1 MTLPP
6 TYLEEIT
13 IIGAWAE
20 QSCVCGLA
28 HAAWI
33 GLLPNVPARL
43 VQRASEHDQSTELC
57 RQRIAQL
64 CKDSDS
70 LLPWE
75 TVQAKSEH
83 RAIRDECL
91 RQNEEVSATWDA
103 AEIVTAK
110 QSANY
115 QSIKQALLR
124 AHSEGRMDTD
134 TRVGFLDLIARE
146 NRHHRLSNQLAYE
159 LGETIYRPD
168 PSPPVP

>member
-1 MTLPP
+1 MTLSPS
-6 TYLEEIT
+6 YVEEIT
-13 IIGAWAE
+13 ILGEWAP
-20 QSCVCGLA
+20 QSCVCGLS

-33 GLLPNVPARL
+33 ALLPNVPARL
-43 VQRASEHDQSTELC
+43 VQKASEHDHSTELC

-64 CKDSDS
+64 CKDIDS

-75 TVQAKSEH
+75 TVQAKSDC

-103 AEIVTAK
+103 GEIATAK

-124 AHSEGRMDTD
+124 AHSEDRMDTD
-134 TRVGFLDLIARE
+134 TRVVYLDLIARE
-146 NRHHRLSNQLAYE
+146 NRHNRLSNQFAYE
-159 LGETIYRPD
+159 LGEMLYRPD
-168 PSPPVP
+168 PL